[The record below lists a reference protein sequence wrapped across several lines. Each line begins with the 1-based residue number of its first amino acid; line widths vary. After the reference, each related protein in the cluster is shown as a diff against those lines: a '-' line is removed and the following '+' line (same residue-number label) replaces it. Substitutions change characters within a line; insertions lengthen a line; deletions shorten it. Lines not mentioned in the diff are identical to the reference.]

1 MFRYMKETTGKTSA
15 KEKIL
20 FAALKVIRQ
29 QGYSATT
36 VDDLCLEAG
45 VTKGAFFHHFK
56 SKEDLAISA
65 TQFWSQKTDEVFSNS
80 PYQKIADPLERLL
93 SYIDARRDLIKGD
106 IPEFTCLLGTMV
118 QETYNSSPALQK
130 ACGEGILHHA
140 EQIAEIVSAAKKKYA
155 PKAKWGPMEISLH
168 IQAVIQGAFIVA
180 KATDNPKMATTS
192 IAHLKKYIELLFQ
205 NDNH

>member
-1 MFRYMKETTGKTSA
+1 MFVQMKEMTRKPSA

-20 FAALKVIRQ
+20 FAALNVIRQ

-36 VDDLCLEAG
+36 VDDLCTEAG

-56 SKEDLAISA
+56 SKEDLAVSA
-65 TQFWSQKTDEVFSNS
+65 TQFWSQVTDQVFADS

-93 SYIDARRDLIKGD
+93 GYIDVRKELIKGD
-106 IPEFTCLLGTMV
+106 LPEFTCLLGTMV
-118 QETYNSSPALQK
+118 QETYNSSPTLQK
-130 ACGEGILHHA
+130 ACGDGIRHHA
-140 EQIAEIVSAAKKKYA
+140 EQIAEIISAAKKKYA
-155 PKAKWGPMEISLH
+155 PKAKWTPMEISLH

-180 KATDNPKMATTS
+180 KATDNPKTATAS
-192 IAHLKKYIELLFQ
+192 IAHLKNYIEFLFQ